1 MTTNEWRHVFATRLK
16 NKMSEKGM
24 TQTELAMKS
33 GVNRATINHY
43 LLEQRTAKIDVIL
56 NMVKVLGCSVDEL
69 VYVSEMVK

>member
-1 MTTNEWRHVFATRLK
+1 
-16 NKMSEKGM
+16 M

-43 LLEQRTAKIDVIL
+43 LLEQRTSKIDVIL